1 MEFGSGYDAQ
11 LRLGFAIVL
20 VEQFVGEI
28 VRAAEEEVGV
38 EGAEFAEIDT
48 PVGCLE
54 EILIYMHTE
63 GSLQLC
69 DVRIRCNLD
78 YLEEA

>member
-1 MEFGSGYDAQ
+1 MKFRSGYDAQ

-38 EGAEFAEIDT
+38 EGAEFAEIDA

-69 DVRIRCNLD
+69 DVRIRCD
-78 YLEEA
+78 FDDLEEA

>member
-1 MEFGSGYDAQ
+1 VEFGSGYDAQ

-38 EGAEFAEIDT
+38 EGAEFAEVDAT
-48 PVGCLE
+48 VGCLE
-54 EILIYMHTE
+54 DFLTCIHTE
-63 GSLQLC
+63 SSLQLC
-69 DVRIRCNLD
+69 DVRIRCD
-78 YLEEA
+78 FDDLEEA